1 MERQYKNT
9 GIEWIGSIPR
19 EWKICRLKD
28 IGYLYGGLA
37 RKSGSDF
44 DVEEGDEYALFIPFT
59 NIFNNDVINP
69 SLLQKV
75 KVDINEVQNEVK
87 EGDLLFLMSSEDY
100 DGIGKSSILQNS
112 ISKLYLNSFCKGMRI
127 TNPMV
132 LPKYLFY
139 LMSSH
144 FVREQLRLEAK
155 GFIRI
160 NLRQD
165 KLLCCSLFLP
175 PIGEQQRIAEFLDV
189 KCREIDGLITLQ
201 EQMIAQLT
209 DYKQSVITE
218 IVTKGLIPDAQLVPS
233 GIDWIAVI
241 PKGWK
246 NVRFYYSNWIRGR
259 LGWKGLKSEEYT
271 ESGYPFLSAF
281 NIINNKLD
289 WSDINYINQE
299 RYDESPEI
307 KLKVGDILLVKD
319 GAGIGKCARIDEL
332 PLGESTVNS
341 SLAVI
346 TPKAFLNYKYLYYY
360 LQSNSFWSIINLLL
374 VGMGVPHLTQ
384 TNMKNIKMPLPPL
397 EEQVVIAEYLDA
409 KCGEIDRLIETKR
422 QKIETLKEYK
432 KSVIYEAV
440 TGKTDLWDS

>member
-1 MERQYKNT
+1 MVRQYKDS
-9 GIEWIGSIPR
+9 GFEWIGKIP
-19 EWKICRLKD
+19 ETWEVD
-28 IGYLYGGLA
+28 IAKHVFRQRRDKGNEECQLLAATQKYGMYPQHLL
-37 RKSGSDF
+37 
-44 DVEEGDEYALFIPFT
+44 EG
-59 NIFNNDVINP
+59 V
-69 SLLQKV
+69 V
-75 KVDINEVQNEVK
+75 KVAADTDLSQFKTVHRNDYVISLRSFQGGFEMSDD
-87 EGDLLFLMSSEDY
+87 EGVCSPAYQVFFATRQICNQY
-100 DGIGKSSILQNS
+100 
-112 ISKLYLNSFCKGMRI
+112 Y
-127 TNPMV
+127 
-132 LPKYLFY
+132 KYLFKSDAFIQEINS
-139 LMSSH
+139 LT
-144 FVREQLRLEAK
+144 VGIREGKNILYDDFA
-155 GFIRI
+155 
-160 NLRQD
+160 
-165 KLLCCSLFLP
+165 LL
-175 PIGEQQRIAEFLDV
+175 PIPIPTVYDQQRIAEYLDE
-189 KCREIDGLITLQ
+189 KCGEIDALTALQ